1 MRDKRDGP
9 GRLIV
14 SRRSF
19 LKGTGAG
26 ALATVAIK
34 TGILD
39 PKKAEAIVPPLGER
53 QATRPLDLRVN
64 GMRYRLEVEP
74 RRTLA
79 DVLRKDLGLTG
90 TKIVCSRAE
99 CGACT
104 VLVAGRP
111 VYSCM
116 TLAARVSGKE
126 IQTVEGLATGDKL
139 HPIQE
144 AFIEFDALQ
153 CGFCTPGLLI
163 SLKAML
169 EKTKNPNLD
178 QVRRAISGN
187 LCRCAAYNHIFE
199 AALAAAKRMA

>member
-1 MRDKRDGP
+1 MSGQRKGP

-19 LKGTGAG
+19 LKGVEGG
-26 ALATVAIK
+26 ALATAAVK

-39 PKKAEAIVPPLGER
+39 PRQAEAIVPPLGER
-53 QATRPLDLRVN
+53 QGTRPLDIRVN

-90 TKIVCSRAE
+90 TKIACSRGE
-99 CGACT
+99 CGGCT
-104 VLVAGRP
+104 VLVNRRS

-116 TLAARVSGKE
+116 TLAARVHGKE
-126 IQTVEGLATGDKL
+126 IQTVEGLAKGDKL
-139 HPIQE
+139 HPLQE

-153 CGFCTPGLLI
+153 CGFCAPGLLM

-169 EKTKNPNLD
+169 DRTKNPNLD
-178 QVRRAISGN
+178 EVRRAISGN

>member
-1 MRDKRDGP
+1 MRDQRDGP
-9 GRLIV
+9 GHVIV

-19 LKGTGAG
+19 LKGVGGG
-26 ALATVAIK
+26 ALATAAAK

-39 PKKAEAIVPPLGER
+39 PKRAQASVPPLGER
-53 QATRPLDLRVN
+53 QATRPLDLKVN

-79 DVLRKDLGLTG
+79 DVLRKDLGLIG
-90 TKIVCSRAE
+90 TKIACSHGE

-104 VLVAGRP
+104 VLMAGRP

-116 TLAARVSGKE
+116 TLAARANGKE
-126 IQTVEGLATGDKL
+126 VQTIEGLAQGGRL

-153 CGFCTPGLLI
+153 CGFCTPGILM

-169 EKTKNPNLD
+169 DRTKNANLNE
-178 QVRRAISGN
+178 VRRAISGN

>member
-1 MRDKRDGP
+1 MSKQREGP
-9 GRLIV
+9 NHLIV

-19 LKGTGAG
+19 LKGVGGG
-26 ALATVAIK
+26 ALATAAVR
-34 TGILD
+34 TGVLD
-39 PKKAEAIVPPLGER
+39 PRQAEAIVPPLGEK

-64 GMRYRLEVEP
+64 GLRYRLEVEP

-104 VLVAGRP
+104 VLVSGRP
-111 VYSCM
+111 VYACM

-126 IQTVEGLATGDKL
+126 VQTVEGLSQGGKL

-144 AFIEFDALQ
+144 AFIELDALQ
-153 CGFCTPGLLI
+153 CGFCTPGFLV

-169 EKTKNPNLD
+169 DETRNPDLD
-178 QVRRAISGN
+178 RVRRAVSGN